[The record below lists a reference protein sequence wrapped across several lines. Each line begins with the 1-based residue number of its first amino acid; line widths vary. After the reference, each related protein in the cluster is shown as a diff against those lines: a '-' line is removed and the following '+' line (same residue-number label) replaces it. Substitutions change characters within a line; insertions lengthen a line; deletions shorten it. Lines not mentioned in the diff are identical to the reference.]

1 MTDADGREA
10 VDQDDG
16 EARALPAEGADVA
29 TRPRRRRRHS
39 VIRVIAAVLELALVL
54 GFIVGGLYF
63 AIERGAFD
71 DVLRREA
78 LSILAQTAGA
88 EDYAAEVGST
98 TIRFNG
104 HGRLVLDAKDVVL
117 KPLAGQGEAFRTGHV
132 QIALETIPL
141 FTGRFSVASIAI
153 DGTGINFDALPATEG
168 LAAFRIDSLPH
179 RVDAIFAA
187 LGSFDKAFGKTDIRR
202 LKLTGIDFDVPA
214 QQMRHAQVSVEQ
226 IEFERLA
233 DGNLS
238 ITGAF
243 LVDGARGSINGRTRR
258 DDSGING
265 LSVDVKQLNIRPFV
279 LQHSREGKPFIGLDG
294 DLDLR
299 FDAGRAQGTAPAAI
313 HLSASLSDGAFYGE
327 GEASPVTKAT
337 VAAHYDFK
345 ADKIEVEPSI
355 FEFAE
360 TRVPFSGGFIDM
372 DRLDRPE
379 KKGIGIDLLIENG
392 HAAPANLGDRPVD
405 FTGKAFG
412 TFYPDTME
420 LVAPDLL
427 IASQS
432 GVVGGS
438 LSVKF
443 RSPPAPGLA
452 GDSPEVSLG
461 LFTEHVAANTI
472 RALWP
477 FWVAGNGRNW
487 VFQNLFGGTISNG
500 SLAVFLPAGRLPV
513 YPEDRIT
520 LDERELK
527 IRFDIE
533 NTRATIAGDLPPL
546 RDTRAHFEM
555 AGDAISVAL
564 KKGVA
569 YFPSGRSIDMA
580 DGTFNIAHVNS
591 NPVMADVDSK
601 LSGDASALLELTTYR
616 PISSLQ
622 DTGFKPADISGATT
636 VELKARFAL
645 ENVPGAPVPE
655 WTATLKL
662 TNIAIAKPL
671 GGRTV
676 NGITGEMKI
685 NPLSAALEADAKV
698 DSVPLH
704 ISLVEPLSK
713 ASRQKQ
719 QRIVTA
725 DVDASVLSKL
735 VPGVDSVV
743 AGRVKLNTEL
753 RQDGSQKIDADLGQA
768 KVDIPWA
775 GWEKG
780 AGIPAHVSFV
790 SSPSGE
796 KFAISDFVFTGDGFG
811 AKGSLTMDK
820 DGLASADFA
829 NVKLAPTDDVSVKIV
844 RSRGRYA
851 ITASGKSADARGF
864 INRLKSPGS
873 DSTANLDFSVS
884 ADIDAVIGFNG
895 ETMRNVSAVYSV
907 KDGKPVAVKLNAV
920 TGKDQAV
927 VAKLGE
933 AVAGR
938 RSIDLTATDAGAFA
952 RFTGLYTNMRG
963 GLLNF
968 NLRYVSDG
976 SWRGVVDIRDFQLVN
991 EQRLQ
996 AIVST
1001 KSGKDGKSLNEAVK
1015 RNIDVSS
1022 QKFSRGYGRLVV
1034 DGDTVKVENGV
1045 VRGTEVGATFQG
1057 VLRDG
1062 KGQMNMTGTFMPAY
1076 GLNRLFAELPIIGMF
1091 LGNGRDRG
1099 LIGITFRLSGP
1110 IDQPALQINPL
1121 SIIAPGV
1128 FRSIFQFQ

>member
-1 MTDADGREA
+1 MTEADGQTA
-10 VDQDDG
+10 VEQDDG
-16 EARALPAEGADVA
+16 DAHAPPAKQADVA

-39 VIRVIAAVLELALVL
+39 ALRVVAAVLELALVVA
-54 GFIVGGLYF
+54 FIVGGLYV

-71 DVLRREA
+71 AVLKREA
-78 LSILAQTAGA
+78 LSILAKTAGA
-88 EDYAAEVGST
+88 EDYAAEVAST
-98 TIRFNG
+98 TIRFNNHG
-104 HGRLVLDAKDVVL
+104 HLVLDAKDVVL
-117 KPLAGQGEAFRTGHV
+117 KPLAGPGEAFRTGHV
-132 QIALETIPL
+132 QIALETLPL
-141 FTGRFSVASIAI
+141 LSGRVSVASIAV
-153 DGTGINFDALPATEG
+153 DGTGINFDALPASEG
-168 LAAFRIDSLPH
+168 LASFRIDSLP
-179 RVDAIFAA
+179 RRADAIFAA
-187 LGSFDKAFGKTDIRR
+187 LSSFDKAFGKTDVHR
-202 LKLTGIDFDVPA
+202 LKLKGIDFDVPA
-214 QQMRHAQVSVEQ
+214 QQMRHAQVSIEE

-238 ITGAF
+238 ITGTF
-243 LVDGARGSINGRTRR
+243 RVDGARGSITGTTRR
-258 DDSGING
+258 QATDLTG
-265 LSVDVKQLNIRPFV
+265 LSIDIKDFNIRPFL
-279 LQHSREGKPFIGLDG
+279 LQQSRTGQPFIGLDG
-294 DLDLR
+294 DLDLH
-299 FDAGRAQGTAPAAI
+299 FDAARSQAAAPGSLR
-313 HLSASLSDGAFYGE
+313 LSASLKKGAFYGE
-327 GEASPVTKAT
+327 GEGSPVTKAL
-337 VAAHYDFK
+337 VSAHYDFK
-345 ADKIEVEPSI
+345 ADKIEVEPSV

-405 FTGKAFG
+405 FTAKGFG
-412 TFYPDTME
+412 TFDPDTLE

-427 IASQS
+427 IASQT

-452 GDSPEVSLG
+452 GDSPEISLG
-461 LFTEHVAANTI
+461 LFTDHVAANTI

-477 FWVAGNGRNW
+477 FWLAGNGRNW
-487 VFQNLFGGTISNG
+487 VYQNVFGGTIKNG
-500 SLAVFLPAGRLPV
+500 SLALFLPAGRLPL

-520 LDERELK
+520 LDARELK

-533 NTRATIAGDLPPL
+533 NTRASIAGDLPPL
-546 RDTRAHFEM
+546 RDTLAHFEM
-555 AGDAISVAL
+555 NGDAIAIGM
-564 KKGVA
+564 KKAVA
-569 YFPSGRSIDMA
+569 YFPSGRSIDMS
-580 DGTFNIAHVNS
+580 DGTFNIANVSAQPVIASVNS
-591 NPVMADVDSK
+591 T

-616 PISSLQ
+616 PISTLQ
-622 DTGFKPADISGATT
+622 DTGFKPAELSGAAT
-636 VELKARFAL
+636 VAFKARFAL
-645 ENVPGAPVPE
+645 EDIPGAPVPE
-655 WTATLKL
+655 WSASLKL
-662 TNIAIAKPL
+662 NDIAIAKPL

-698 DSVPLH
+698 DGVPLH

-719 QRIVTA
+719 QRTVTA
-725 DVDASVLSKL
+725 DVDASVLAKL
-735 VPGVDSVV
+735 VPGVDSIVT
-743 AGRVKLNTEL
+743 GRVKLKTEL
-753 RQDGSQKIDADLGQA
+753 RQDGSQKIDGDLGQA
-768 KVDIPWA
+768 RVDIPWA

-780 AGIPAHVSFV
+780 AGIAARVSFV
-790 SSPSGE
+790 STPSGE
-796 KFAISDFVFTGDGFG
+796 KFNISDFVFAGDGFG
-811 AKGSLTMDK
+811 AKGDLLMDK
-820 DGLASADFA
+820 EGLASANFA
-829 NVKLAPTDDVSVKIV
+829 NVKLAPTDDVAVKIV
-844 RSRGRYA
+844 RSKGRYS
-851 ITASGKSADARGF
+851 ITANGKSADARGF
-864 INRLKSPGS
+864 INRMKSPAS
-873 DSTANLDFSVS
+873 DTTNNLDFSVS
-884 ADIDAVIGFNG
+884 ADIATVTGFNG

-920 TGKDQAV
+920 TGNDQAI

-952 RFTGLYTNMRG
+952 RFTGLYSNMRG

-976 SWRGVVDIRDFQLVN
+976 SWRGVVDIRDFQIVN

-1034 DGDTVKVENGV
+1034 DGDTVRVENGV
-1045 VRGTEVGATFQG
+1045 VRGTDVGATFQG
-1057 VLRDG
+1057 ILRDG
-1062 KGQMNMTGTFMPAY
+1062 NGQMNMTGTFMPAY

-1099 LIGITFRLSGP
+1099 LIGITFRLFGP